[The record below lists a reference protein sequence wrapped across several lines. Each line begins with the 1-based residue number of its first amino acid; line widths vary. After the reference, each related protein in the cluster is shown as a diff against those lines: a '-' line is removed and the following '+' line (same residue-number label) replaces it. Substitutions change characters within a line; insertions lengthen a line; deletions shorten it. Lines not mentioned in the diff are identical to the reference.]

1 MRRIGI
7 VTPDLERDWASREL
21 LNAAMNVAEGLPID
35 PLSSLIKVDN
45 SGSIRFNGEPA
56 ESFDAFILRY
66 FSQQGEVD
74 YQYDVFELIARSGR
88 LIINSLESLSV
99 AESKAQ
105 TTFFLKQA
113 GLPVPRTIVTQKIDE
128 AVAAIEKFGTAVIKP
143 LYGSHGIGVEK
154 VVPETS
160 MEILPTFLQQY
171 RAVYVQEFIP
181 NNGRDIRAFVVGDK
195 VVAAMYRYASE
206 GQWKTNVYQG
216 GKCKPCYLTDDMREM
231 CLAAARIVG
240 LDYTGVDIIEG
251 PNGPLIL
258 ELNGAPSWFGL
269 SDTTSC
275 NIASEIIQYVLWKL
289 DKSQPARVPMSFNMK
304 CQP

>member
-7 VTPDLERDWASREL
+7 VTPDFERDWASREL

-35 PLSSLIKVDN
+35 PLSSVIEVDN
-45 SGSIRFNGEPA
+45 SGSIRFDGEPA

-74 YQYDVFELIARSGR
+74 YQYDVFELIARSGK

-113 GLPVPRTIVTQKIDE
+113 GLPVPRTIITQKIDK
-128 AVAAIEKFGTAVIKP
+128 AMAAIEKFGTAVIKP

-181 NNGRDIRAFVVGDK
+181 NNERDIRAFVVGDE

-216 GKCKPCYLTDDMREM
+216 GKCEPCNLTDEMREM
-231 CLAAARIVG
+231 CLAAARILG

-275 NIASEIIQYVLWKL
+275 DIASEIIQYVLWKL
-289 DKSQPARVPMSFNMK
+289 DRSQPARMPMVFTMK
-304 CQP
+304 RQP